1 MSITQLSATP
11 TLHRS
16 GVDQRIVD
24 TPAAQKCGFLALHHA
39 PHTLLLPEMRFDLAG
54 ITTFIQD
61 SSLTGVKEID
71 EATLREILTGFNGAV
86 LAILL
91 DRLQFKDPL
100 RQKNTHETIEYIH
113 QVGLTVKTI
122 TNQILTPALLVCADG
137 FRREDHS
144 IISTGGI
151 SVVSLPS
158 AVTQLIPA
166 FNAAVLGAMERFSFS
181 I

>member
-1 MSITQLSATP
+1 MSIKQLSATP

-16 GVDQRIVD
+16 GVDQRILD
-24 TPAAQKCGFLALHHA
+24 TPAAQECGFLAFHHA
-39 PHTLLLPEMRFDLAG
+39 PRTLLLPEFRLELAG
-54 ITTFIQD
+54 ITPLIQD
-61 SSLTGVKEID
+61 SVLTGVEDTDK
-71 EATLREILTGFNGAV
+71 AVLREILTGFNGAV

-100 RQKNTHETIEYIH
+100 RQKSTHDTIEYIH
-113 QVGLTVKTI
+113 NVGLMVQEI
-122 TNQILTPALLVCADG
+122 TEQILKPALLVCADG
-137 FRREDHS
+137 FTREDHS
-144 IISTGGI
+144 TIRKGGI
-151 SVVSLPS
+151 SVVSWPS